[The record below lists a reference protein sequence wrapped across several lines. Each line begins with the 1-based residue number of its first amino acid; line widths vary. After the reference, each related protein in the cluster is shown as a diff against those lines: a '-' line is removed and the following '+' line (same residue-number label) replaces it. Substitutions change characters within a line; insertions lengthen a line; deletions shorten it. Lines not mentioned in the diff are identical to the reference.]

1 MANIVF
7 IGPQGSGK
15 GTLAKIIS
23 EKLKIPHIPTGELLR
38 NMQGKLKEEIDSY
51 ANKGSLAPDELVIKI
66 LKERIKNPDCKNC
79 FILDGIP
86 RNMNQVNLL
95 KKIIKIDKVIEIY
108 IPDSL
113 AIERISNRISCK
125 KCGAIY
131 NLVTNPPEKEN
142 TCNKC
147 QERLYRR
154 ADDDQEAVKRRLE
167 IYHRETEPI
176 LNEYKDILIRVNGD
190 QKIDK
195 LEKEI
200 LEKLR

>member
-66 LKERIKNPDCKNC
+66 LKERIKKADCKNG
-79 FILDGIP
+79 FILDGFP
-86 RNMNQVNLL
+86 RNLAQAKIL
-95 KKIIKIDKVIEIY
+95 KTITKINKVIEIY